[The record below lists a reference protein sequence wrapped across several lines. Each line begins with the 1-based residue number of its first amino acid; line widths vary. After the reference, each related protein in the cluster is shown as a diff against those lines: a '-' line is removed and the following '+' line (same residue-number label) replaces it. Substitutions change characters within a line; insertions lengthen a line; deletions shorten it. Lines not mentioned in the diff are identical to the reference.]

1 MKRRLLAGVSLALI
15 VGAFAA
21 STPALAKPA
30 PNYAASL
37 TVTADCTVTSVAT
50 WHYIKVDE
58 VQTAFWLD
66 GSPGAFQVDNLG
78 AKGSRDVAKVD
89 YQVPAAEA
97 HTWQAFVTFYQN
109 GNPIG
114 WAETQVV
121 SANCAQ

>member
-1 MKRRLLAGVSLALI
+1 MKRRLLVGVSLALI

-30 PNYAASL
+30 PNYSASL
-37 TVTADCTVTSVAT
+37 TVSADCTVTAIST
-50 WHYIKVDE
+50 WHYIKIDE

-66 GSPGAFQVDNLG
+66 GSAGAYQVDNLG
-78 AKGSRDVAKVD
+78 AKGSREVAQVG

-97 HTWQAFVTFYQN
+97 HTWQAFVTFSQN

-114 WAETQVV
+114 WAETEVL